1 MAKDQAVHNQ
11 SSDEWNFKDES
22 NVHITNIKEAR
33 RLSSKPVD
41 STKNITCLLPKP
53 HSNSFSQT
61 VTQQGG
67 KRSSTKQQN
76 IVNDLVI
83 KPKVTSL
90 LSVREDRR
98 CLADDSYIDIWNES
112 YSTNADNT
120 NQSRNTVEGKRKKF
134 KHLKESSS
142 QEEERESF
150 LDGTYFKHIVTSR
163 SPATQRSR
171 FVSSMDDGKDACVQK
186 DSCCL

>member
-1 MAKDQAVHNQ
+1 M
-11 SSDEWNFKDES
+11 
-22 NVHITNIKEAR
+22 
-33 RLSSKPVD
+33 D
-41 STKNITCLLPKP
+41 STKNITCLLPKL

-76 IVNDLVI
+76 DLVM

>member
-1 MAKDQAVHNQ
+1 M
-11 SSDEWNFKDES
+11 
-22 NVHITNIKEAR
+22 
-33 RLSSKPVD
+33 D

-134 KHLKESSS
+134 KHSKESSS

-171 FVSSMDDGKDACVQK
+171 FVSSMDDGKDACVQT